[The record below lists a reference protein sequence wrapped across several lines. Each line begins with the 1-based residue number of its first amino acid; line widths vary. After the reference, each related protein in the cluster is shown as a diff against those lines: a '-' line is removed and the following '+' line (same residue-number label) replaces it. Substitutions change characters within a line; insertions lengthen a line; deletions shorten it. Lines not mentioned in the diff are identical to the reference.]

1 MTWLWRGN
9 RRSSRATAPRRTAPL
24 HALARRERAD
34 PWIPVR
40 LFMKDK
46 FETAA
51 RAARLP
57 KGLPVLMVHGAKD
70 DIAPIEL
77 GRKLYAALPVEGRQF
92 VELENAGHNDIP
104 YQDSARYLKAVG
116 AFLSERARRAD

>member
-1 MTWLWRGN
+1 MTCSLSPTWNLDRL
-9 RRSSRATAPRRTAPL
+9 TPTTPRRCS
-24 HALARRERAD
+24 
-34 PWIPVR
+34 I
-40 LFMKDK
+40 
-46 FETAA
+46 A